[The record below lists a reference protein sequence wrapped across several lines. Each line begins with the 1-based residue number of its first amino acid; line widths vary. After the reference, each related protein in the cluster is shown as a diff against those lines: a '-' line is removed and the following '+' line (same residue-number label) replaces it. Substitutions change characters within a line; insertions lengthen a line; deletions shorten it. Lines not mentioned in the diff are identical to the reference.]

1 MLTFFSTP
9 KPFLGHVGLIQRNAL
24 QSWKRLHPGAE
35 VILFGDDHGAADVC
49 AELHLRHEPR
59 VHRNQY
65 GTKYL
70 APIFDRAAELARN
83 DALCYVNCDIVLLD
97 DFLPALSSL
106 LRTRRD
112 FLMVGRRRD
121 LDWREALPFDSPA
134 WQSELR
140 ELALRTGKLRPP
152 QWMDYF
158 AFSRQLYC
166 GRIPPFVIGRPSW
179 DNWLIWYAR
188 HSGALVADASSAV
201 MAVHQNHDYSYHPEG
216 EAGVW
221 QGAEAMQNLALLQG
235 GRCFATVQDATH
247 RLTAKGLRVNYP
259 RYGVIARR
267 RLRRALDLL
276 WFGFLDLTR
285 PLRHPLGLRRHRS

>member
-9 KPFLGHVGLIQRNAL
+9 KPFIGHIGLIQRNAL
-24 QSWKRLHPGAE
+24 QSWKLLHPGAE
-35 VILFGDDHGAADVC
+35 VILFGDDPGAAKVC
-49 AELHLRHEPR
+49 ADLQLRHEPL

-70 APIFDRAAELARN
+70 APIFDRAAELARF
-83 DALCYVNCDIVLLD
+83 DLLCYANCDIVLLD
-97 DFLPALSSL
+97 DFLPALSSVL
-106 LRTRRD
+106 ATRRD

-121 LDWREALPFDSPA
+121 LDLREPLPFDSPA

-140 ELALRTGKLRPP
+140 ELARRTGKLRPP
-152 QWMDYF
+152 QWIDYF
-158 AFSRQLYC
+158 AFSRQLYR
-166 GRIPPFVIGRPSW
+166 GNIPPFVIGRPSW
-179 DNWLIWYAR
+179 DNWLLWYAS

-201 MAVHQNHDYSYHPEG
+201 TAVHQNHDYAYHPEG

-221 QGAEAMQNLALLQG
+221 QGAEAMHNLALLQG

-247 RLTAKGLRVNYP
+247 RLTPAGLRVNYP

-267 RLRRALDLL
+267 HVRRVLDRCWFAL
-276 WFGFLDLTR
+276 LDLTR
-285 PLRHPLGLRRHRS
+285 PLRHAFGLRKRRS

>member
-9 KPFLGHVGLIQRNAL
+9 KPFIGHIGLIQRNAL

-35 VILFGDDHGAADVC
+35 VILFGDDDGAAEVC

-59 VHRNQY
+59 VDRNQH

-70 APIFDRAAELARN
+70 APIFDRAAELARH
-83 DALCYVNCDIVLLD
+83 DVLCYVNCDIVLLD
-97 DFLPALSSL
+97 DFLPALSSVL
-106 LRTRRD
+106 QTRRD

-121 LDWREALPFDSPA
+121 LDLREPLAFDSRA

-140 ELALRTGKLRPP
+140 KRVLRAGKLRPA
-152 QWMDYF
+152 QWIDYF
-158 AFSRQLYC
+158 AFSRQLYR
-166 GRIPPFVIGRPSW
+166 GSIPPFVIGRPSW

-188 HSGALVADASSAV
+188 HSGALVADASFALT
-201 MAVHQNHDYSYHPEG
+201 AVHQNHDYSYHPEG

-235 GRCFATVQDATH
+235 GRCFATVRDASH
-247 RLTAKGLRVNYP
+247 RFTAKGLRFNYP

-267 RLRRALDLL
+267 YMRRVLDGL
-276 WFGFLDLTR
+276 WFGILDLTR
-285 PLRHPLGLRRHRS
+285 PLRHAFGLRKRRS